1 MSVSQENLKRAEKEA
16 QDVWDTFQKE
26 MNKLF
31 DEAKGQ
37 PTNGLGPASTEE
49 KALLAAFNEKM
60 AAIRKKYGIEPALKK

>member
-1 MSVSQENLKRAEKEA
+1 MSVSKEMMEKAEAEA
-16 QDVWDTFQKE
+16 QDEWDTFQKE

-49 KALLAAFNEKM
+49 KALLAEFNEKM
-60 AAIRKKYGIEPALKK
+60 APIRKKYDIEPAPKE